1 MKKKGIPV
9 AAVTPGSIAHQSG
22 VETGDI
28 ITGINGQP
36 VRDILDYRFLAAD
49 EFIVVD
55 IEKPDGERWELEIE
69 KDFYEDI
76 GLDFGAGELS
86 GTRSCSN
93 RCIFC
98 FVEQMPPAMRESL
111 YVKDDDYRLSFL
123 QGNFITLTN
132 LGEKD
137 INRIISQRL
146 SPLYVSVHTTDP
158 PLRQEIMGNPRAGK
172 VLEIIKRLVEAGI
185 EIHAQAVLCP
195 GINDGGELNKTVAD
209 LTALWP
215 GVRSLALVP
224 VGLTAFR
231 EGLYPLNTYTP
242 ERAGN
247 IIHRVEGWQRACL
260 EVNGYPTVFA
270 SDEFYLLA
278 GEPIPGVDYYADFPQ
293 TENGVG
299 LTRLFLDQWNELK
312 PFLPSKLK
320 NPLDI
325 NLVTGK
331 LAETVLRPLVG
342 ELNVIENLN
351 IRLTCVEN
359 SFFGKTVTVAGLL
372 TAGDVIVE
380 LKREWE
386 ANYGNKG
393 LPQLVVI
400 PSVMLRAD
408 EELFI
413 DDFTLSRMEEELGVP
428 VRAVEGPEQLF
439 NILKAHC

>member
-1 MKKKGIPV
+1 MKTIAVVNSKG
-9 AAVTPGSIAHQSG
+9 G
-22 VETGDI
+22 VGKSTISVHLGHA
-28 ITGINGQP
+28 
-36 VRDILDYRFLAAD
+36 LARAGKRTL
-49 EFIVVD
+49 IVD
-55 IEKPDGERWELEIE
+55 TDMH
-69 KDFYEDI
+69 
-76 GLDFGAGELS
+76 FGAGEL
-86 GTRSCSN
+86 GKTRGCSN

-158 PLRQEIMGNPRAGK
+158 ALREKMMGNPRAAK
-172 VLEIIKRLVEAGI
+172 VLEVIKRLVQAGI

-195 GINDGGELNKTVAD
+195 GINDGPELNKTVFE
-209 LTALWP
+209 LTGLWP
-215 GVRSLALVP
+215 GVLSLALVP
-224 VGLTAFR
+224 VGLTSFR
-231 EGLYPLNTYTP
+231 EGLYPLSTYTR
-242 ERAGN
+242 EQADN
-247 IIHRVEGWQRACL
+247 IVQRVEGWQRACL

-278 GEPIPGVDYYADFPQ
+278 GKPIPGSGYYADFPQ

-299 LTRLFLDQWNELK
+299 LTRLFLEQWDRLK
-312 PFLPSKLK
+312 ATLPLRLK

-331 LAETVLRPLVG
+331 LAETVLSPLVG
-342 ELNVIENLN
+342 ELNGIDKLN
-351 IRLTCVEN
+351 VRLTSVEN

-372 TAGDVIVE
+372 TAGDVMAE
-380 LKREWE
+380 LKREWA
-386 ANYGNKG
+386 ANSGNTG

-400 PSVMLRAD
+400 PSVMLRAGD
-408 EELFI
+408 ELFI
-413 DDFTLSRMEEELGVP
+413 DDYTLSRVEEELGVP

-439 NILKAHC
+439 NIIKGAC